1 MKKLLALVL
10 ALLMLCAVPAAMAD
24 SMIQCVNCT
33 VNGDYYWSG
42 LPGTVLTAVADLPN
56 GAVPDYWTINGQ
68 PLEGTTDAQSIV
80 FEASGKMTVMCMSRR
95 AGTPAGTPIDAAPA
109 PTSAPQRPVIEGDKT
124 VTAVGAVLEVIDGG
138 SMNAD
143 GSIVFDTSV
152 SFTVTA
158 APAKGQKV
166 DYWVLNGVKYDFY
179 EYRCLS
185 CTVRELTYPLV
196 IEVVYQKA
204 DSETLGKVEKDP
216 QLPLTVTTK
225 SAKCCFITLK
235 GKGVGGWMTSFD
247 FTGEYTNPATGK
259 KVSDGTITLRVMA
272 SAPKGKRAAGWK
284 INDAIF
290 RFDSKTENFYVYDL
304 DEATVYEPIFVD
316 ASVKKDEDTLT
327 HR

>member
-1 MKKLLALVL
+1 MKKLLALVM
-10 ALLMLCAVPAAMAD
+10 ALLLIAAVPAVLAD
-24 SMIQCVNCT
+24 SAVQCVNCT
-33 VNGDYYWSG
+33 VNGDYFWNG
-42 LPGTVLTAVADLPN
+42 ADGTTLTAVADLPN
-56 GAVPDYWTINGQ
+56 GAVPDYWTINGK
-68 PLEGTTDAQSIV
+68 PIDGTNDAGYII
-80 FEASGKMTVMCMSRR
+80 FEAAGKQTVMCMSRR
-95 AGTPAGTPIDAAPA
+95 AGTPSGTPVDTVPADAP
-109 PTSAPQRPVIEGDKT
+109 APQRPVIEGDKT

-138 SMNAD
+138 SMNAE
-143 GSIVFDTSV
+143 GAIVFDTSV

-185 CTVRELTYPLV
+185 CTVRNLTYPLV

-204 DSETLGKVEKDP
+204 ASETLGQVEKDP
-216 QLPLTVTTK
+216 SLPLTVTTR
-225 SAKCCFITLK
+225 SAKCCFITAK

-247 FTGEYTNPATGK
+247 FTSDYTNPATGK

-272 SAPKGKRAAGWK
+272 SAPKGKRAVGWK
-284 INDAIF
+284 INDAAF

-316 ASVKKDEDTLT
+316 ASVKKDEDTVS